1 MRRKALLPIV
11 LSAAMILG
19 VSSSVYAAGEEP
31 SNAVT
36 AGIEASVTESQD
48 EVETE
53 QPSLDDSSFNSGQ
66 EPAADT
72 QDTAKEIITETESE
86 SEEED
91 IKEEPLDEDGKDAT
105 LKASADES
113 KTESDEEEKPET
125 LVGAEGERV
134 SVGENVTA
142 EFDSETGIL
151 TFYSQGGTLSRDW
164 KSMLNVTWSSVLG
177 EYAIDDHAIKEITI
191 SDNSDMMYFP
201 VSCYQLFQG
210 LVSLESLDLT
220 KVDTSNVSEMG
231 SMFSGCSNLQTLD
244 VSGFDTS
251 NVRCMGWMFSGCSN
265 LQTLD
270 VSRFNT
276 SKVLSMEGM
285 FCDCSSLKEL
295 DLSGF
300 NTSSVHWVEGMFLTD
315 KYVSNM
321 LNNCEFVTILT
332 PVNMHFNIELPDIY
346 VDSFGNEYTY
356 LPRNYSESIRL
367 TKKGIE
373 SPVALEILS
382 LSDDYYGKTGTQA
395 SFYIEAEGSGT
406 ISYQWQYRTAGMTN
420 WRTPSQASAKTADYI
435 FNLRTSYDNIEVRC
449 IVSDESGN
457 EIISDTRK
465 ANVFEYTLQPEDV
478 TASLGQTVDF
488 TVSAI
493 GRGVTYQWY
502 YKRPDSSWKK
512 AVVSGS
518 NTSVLPITAG
528 TKNDGTSYRC
538 VITDEVGNKITSAA
552 GTLTLETPLQI
563 TGISEDTYDVNGEN
577 VTFHID
583 AVGNGNLS
591 YQWQYKL
598 AGETKWRTP
607 GLASAK
613 TADYVFKLRP
623 SYDNIE
629 VRCIVKD
636 TSGNSITSD
645 VRKANVFAITSQPQD
660 AELALGEKTTFAVE
674 AVGREMTYQWYYM
687 RPEGSWKKVIV
698 AGYNTASLAITAN
711 NKNDGTMF
719 RCLVKDVLGNTLT
732 SRAAMLTQ

>member
-1 MRRKALLPIV
+1 MRRKTILSVI
-11 LSAAMILG
+11 LSATMILG
-19 VSSSVYAAGEEP
+19 STTPAIAAGSLS
-31 SNAVT
+31 SNEVT
-36 AGIEASVTESQD
+36 AETETAMSESQD
-48 EVETE
+48 EFEEEQIVE
-53 QPSLDDSSFNSGQ
+53 DDSSAGMIQ
-66 EPAADT
+66 EDT
-72 QDTAKEIITETESE
+72 DVQETAEEGETGTDTESE
-86 SEEED
+86 E
-91 IKEEPLDEDGKDAT
+91 
-105 LKASADES
+105 AD
-113 KTESDEEEKPET
+113 TEEKPSEEDSSAIVIEEGKEGEDSANEGET
-125 LVGAEGERV
+125 DSSVEEELKPENIVGAEGERV

-420 WRTPSQASAKTADYI
+420 WRTPSQASAKTADYV
-435 FNLRTSYDNIEVRC
+435 FNLRTS
-449 IVSDESGN
+449 
-457 EIISDTRK
+457 
-465 ANVFEYTLQPEDV
+465 
-478 TASLGQTVDF
+478 
-488 TVSAI
+488 
-493 GRGVTYQWY
+493 
-502 YKRPDSSWKK
+502 
-512 AVVSGS
+512 
-518 NTSVLPITAG
+518 
-528 TKNDGTSYRC
+528 
-538 VITDEVGNKITSAA
+538 
-552 GTLTLETPLQI
+552 
-563 TGISEDTYDVNGEN
+563 
-577 VTFHID
+577 
-583 AVGNGNLS
+583 
-591 YQWQYKL
+591 
-598 AGETKWRTP
+598 
-607 GLASAK
+607 
-613 TADYVFKLRP
+613 
-623 SYDNIE
+623 
-629 VRCIVKD
+629 
-636 TSGNSITSD
+636 
-645 VRKANVFAITSQPQD
+645 
-660 AELALGEKTTFAVE
+660 
-674 AVGREMTYQWYYM
+674 
-687 RPEGSWKKVIV
+687 
-698 AGYNTASLAITAN
+698 
-711 NKNDGTMF
+711 
-719 RCLVKDVLGNTLT
+719 
-732 SRAAMLTQ
+732 